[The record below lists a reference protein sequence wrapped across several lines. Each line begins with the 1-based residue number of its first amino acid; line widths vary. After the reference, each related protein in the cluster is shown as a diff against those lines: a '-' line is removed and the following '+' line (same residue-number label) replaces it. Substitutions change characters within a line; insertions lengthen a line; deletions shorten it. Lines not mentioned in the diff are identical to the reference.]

1 MISNVLENEIKHILV
16 ALDGSDASKKGLD
29 MAIYIAKLSGAK
41 ITGVTVVVV
50 YPTLAGTVINYKKY
64 LTEKSEKMLN
74 STKKDCE
81 KQKVPFM
88 IKILYGKPSSQIS
101 EFARKEKV
109 DLIITGSKGIGGF
122 KGTILGSISNSIV
135 QKSKISVLVVK

>member
-1 MISNVLENEIKHILV
+1 LESEIKHILV
-16 ALDGSDASKKGLD
+16 ALDSSDASKKGLD
-29 MAIYIAKLSGAK
+29 KAIYIAKLSGAK

-50 YPTLAGTVINYKKY
+50 YPTLAGTVINYKKF
-64 LTEKSEKMLN
+64 LTEKSEKMLD

-81 KQKVPFM
+81 KQKVQFM
-88 IKILYGKPSSQIS
+88 YKILYGKPSSQIA
-101 EFARKEKV
+101 EFASKEKV
-109 DLIITGSKGIGGF
+109 DLIVTGSKGIGGF

>member
-1 MISNVLENEIKHILV
+1 LIINVLEGEIKHILV
-16 ALDGSDASKKGLD
+16 ALDGSGASKKGLD
-29 MAIYIAKLSGAK
+29 RAIYIAKLSGAK

-50 YPTLAGTVINYKKY
+50 YPTLAGTVINYKKF
-64 LTEKSEKMLN
+64 LTEKTEKMLN

-81 KQKVPFM
+81 KQKVPFVA
-88 IKILYGKPSSQIS
+88 KILYGKPSSQIAA
-101 EFARKEKV
+101 FASKEKV
-109 DLIITGSKGIGGF
+109 DLIVTGSKGVGGF